1 MIQKNYRIYAMRA
14 KLGVDGELYM
24 QKHFYELNGRVFKP
38 YGDDREVYF
47 AYARPLDKWKETE
60 AQFNE
65 LKEDFIID
73 ECNMGKDPEKVLRPA
88 LEHELG
94 LPLAS
99 PPWLTVHYL
108 ERDLNRGILVG
119 YYKSEEHLRWILGNN
134 DKGSL
139 VYNVRLKLKE
149 DEARDGAHSAYF
161 YEKQNIHF
169 VILYTDGAEETGK
182 YRVFHVKDTAS
193 KVTEERMRNTWY
205 PMETVEGGDDGVKR
219 NYFFFRFDEEV
230 NIGKIDVGKLLLDMR
245 AEHLKKFQSY
255 VPGEPMF
262 TTAEKLM
269 EYRGK

>member
-1 MIQKNYRIYAMRA
+1 MVN
-14 KLGVDGELYM
+14 
-24 QKHFYELNGRVFKP
+24 
-38 YGDDREVYF
+38 
-47 AYARPLDKWKETE
+47 KE
-60 AQFNE
+60 
-65 LKEDFIID
+65 KI
-73 ECNMGKDPEKVLRPA
+73 
-88 LEHELG
+88 HELA
-94 LPLAS
+94 LDIMFDVSDEEAEDIEKDFVTLEKMLAFFDS
-99 PPWLTVHYL
+99 I
-108 ERDLNRGILVG
+108 D
-119 YYKSEEHLRWILGNN
+119 
-134 DKGSL
+134 
-139 VYNVRLKLKE
+139 
-149 DEARDGAHSAYF
+149 
-161 YEKQNIHF
+161 
-169 VILYTDGAEETGK
+169 TDGVEETGK

>member
-1 MIQKNYRIYAMRA
+1 MRA

-24 QKHFYELNGRVFKP
+24 QKHFYEMNGRVFKP
-38 YGDDREVYF
+38 YGEDREVYF
-47 AYARPLDKWKETE
+47 AYARPLDKWTETE
-60 AQFNE
+60 GQFNE
-65 LKEDFIID
+65 LKQDFIID
-73 ECNMGKDPEKVLRPA
+73 KCNMGKDPEKVLKPA
-88 LEHELG
+88 VEKEMEQ
-94 LPLAS
+94 PLDS
-99 PPWLTVHYL
+99 PQWLTVHYL
-108 ERDLNRGILVG
+108 ERDLSRGILVG
-119 YYKSEEHLRWILGNN
+119 YYKSEEHLKWILGNN
-134 DKGSL
+134 DRGSL

-182 YRVFHVKDTAS
+182 YHVFHVKDTAS

-205 PMETVEGGDDGVKR
+205 PMETVEGDDDGAKR

-230 NIGKIDVGKLLLDMR
+230 NIGNIDIGRLLQDMR
-245 AEHLKKFQSY
+245 AEHLKKFQNY